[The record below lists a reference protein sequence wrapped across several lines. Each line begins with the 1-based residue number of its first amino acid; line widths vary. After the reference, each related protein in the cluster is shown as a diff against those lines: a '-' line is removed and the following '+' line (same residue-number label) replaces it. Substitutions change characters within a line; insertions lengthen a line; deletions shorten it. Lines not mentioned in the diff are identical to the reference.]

1 MTVKDIENA
10 SDVLNDSICK
20 CIALID
26 AMRELGKM
34 ESTAE
39 YDLIMNPTDLKKPE
53 NWDKFKTIADIIGN
67 HNTVSELSRIL
78 QQELTKI
85 EQASCTIEDSFYCK
99 QITISENQAL

>member
-10 SDVLNDSICK
+10 SDILNDSICK

-26 AMRELGKM
+26 AIRELGQM
-34 ESTAE
+34 DSIAE
-39 YDLIMNPTDLKKPE
+39 YEWIMNPSDLKKPE

-78 QQELTKI
+78 QHELTKI
-85 EQASCTIEDSFYCK
+85 EQASYTIENSFYCK
-99 QITISENQAL
+99 QITISESQAL